1 MKTKRLYQD
10 IILEPIVS
18 EKTVDAKV
26 YNKYAFKVHKKANK
40 VEIRKAIE
48 DLFKVKVVS
57 VNTMNY
63 MGKKKRLGNFVGR
76 KASYKKAIVTLKKG
90 ESIGFFEGM

>member
-10 IILEPIVS
+10 IILEPIIS
-18 EKTVDAKV
+18 EKTVDDKA

-40 VEIRKAIE
+40 VEIRKAVE

-63 MGKKKRLGNFVGR
+63 RGKKRRLGYYVGR
-76 KASYKKAIVTLKKG
+76 KPSFKKAIVTLKKG
-90 ESIGFFEGM
+90 DSIGFFEGM